1 MHLTTLA
8 LLLALSAEPAEPADT
23 QERAAGEGDEGGCS
37 RQIGGATFLLPILQQ
52 QSFVSTYVGIR
63 EGVAVYHVPDLS
75 IGILGPQDVSLA
87 GYQQTLDL
95 GLRLTRWLGLW
106 GEARGTIFT
115 GLTLSSLLVGGGS
128 FVASGEGG
136 LVLRLLHFESSGTQ
150 LSLRAGGGYERG
162 RALTLLPLLSAIV
175 DTPGVTLRSI
185 LDGNLREFLLVP
197 LPHPSLHPPLH
208 PPPPPPRPARG
219 APRAGRPVPGPG
231 ARWSL
236 PVAAVLRVREA
247 RLAHLQA
254 LRPGRGGPRRP
265 GHHRHPVRPG
275 GRAHRGLQAARRSPA
290 AHARAP
296 LHHGPSDGGGAGAHE
311 PEHPLGGTRPLLHG
325 TAQPAARPRGRD
337 RARCRAPHRP
347 RRERQSRDVRPAQAR
362 LRPAHPPLHL
372 VSRSESRFFPCAHSR
387 GSCSRSCYWC

>member
-23 QERAAGEGDEGGCS
+23 QERAAGECAEGGCS

-197 LPHPSLHPPLH
+197 IAERSVTGGLYLAQALGGPFLSLQSSASARRAWRTFRPFDPAVGDRVDLGTTATRFDLAVALTADFKPLGV
-208 PPPPPPRPARG
+208 PLGLMGEYLFTTGRQTEVALARTNLNTHSVALG
-219 APRAGRPVPGPG
+219 LYYTGRPN
-231 ARWSL
+231 
-236 PVAAVLRVREA
+236 
-247 RLAHLQA
+247 LQ
-254 LRPGRGGPRRP
+254 LG
-265 GHHRHPVRPG
+265 
-275 GRAHRGLQAARRSPA
+275 
-290 AHARAP
+290 
-296 LHHGPSDGGGAGAHE
+296 
-311 PEHPLGGTRPLLHG
+311 LGGVTVLD
-325 TAQPAARPRGRD
+325 AEPRIG
-337 RARCRAPHRP
+337 
-347 RRERQSRDVRPAQAR
+347 RDVRGNPVMSGRPR
-362 LRPAHPPLHL
+362 LAYGQLILR
-372 VSRSESRFFPCAHSR
+372 
-387 GSCSRSCYWC
+387 YIW